1 LEAQKLTYSSISHSL
16 RPDTSRDQRIEDPT
30 NLWII
35 HPMSRAAL
43 PVAIR
48 LGISANAVS
57 ICGLLIGAGA
67 AFAYRR
73 WDDPTHAIVALILC
87 MFWLVADGLDGMIA
101 RATGTASAIGRFL
114 DGVCDHGVFILI
126 YLTLAASVGTTQG
139 WTLAILA
146 GVAHAV
152 QSSLFEAERARF
164 HRRVRGAVLAP
175 APPRANRG
183 VEFYDWVAGSLDRM
197 AQPYDD
203 AQARSGD
210 AKAFGEC
217 YGEAAAPALRAMALL
232 SANARIILIFLCCAF
247 ATPQHFWWIEL
258 VIMSGIAIFTMAWHR
273 RIERRLI
280 QDFLHGSH
288 IE

>member
-1 LEAQKLTYSSISHSL
+1 MEAEKLTRSPASAAI

-35 HPMSRAAL
+35 HPLSRKAL
-43 PVAIR
+43 PIAIR

-57 ICGLLIGAGA
+57 ICGLMIGAGA
-67 AFAYRR
+67 AFAYNR
-73 WDDPTHAIVALILC
+73 WDDPFYAIVALILC

-126 YLTLAASVGTTQG
+126 YVTLATSIGTAQG
-139 WTLAILA
+139 WALAISA
-146 GVAHAV
+146 GIAHAV

-164 HRRVRGAVLAP
+164 HRRVRGIILAP
-175 APPRANRG
+175 PSPRANRG

-197 AQPYDD
+197 AKPFDD
-203 AQARSGD
+203 VQTRCGD
-210 AKAFGEC
+210 ATAFGIR
-217 YGEAAAPALRAMALL
+217 YGEAATPALRAMAML

-247 ATPQHFWWIEL
+247 ATPHYFWWIEL
-258 VIMSGIAIFTMAWHR
+258 TILSVIAVFTMAWHR

-280 QDFLHGSH
+280 QDFLQGSH
-288 IE
+288 I